1 MGALQSK
8 IWSEVPTNEIPE
20 SASEIQPL
28 SNNGKP
34 IAPFR
39 DPRSISDDVERT
51 PIQIGSS
58 KSKDSDKS
66 NEAPEVDQT
75 PTGPSFAARF
85 KAASIDPRSPGGQ
98 GLPRTPIILKDVLD
112 EKSDVKEDTAKE
124 TKEPA
129 KPTRGS
135 AAFVEKLEETA
146 KIEELLESTSKME
159 ITSDTKSSD
168 TKSTLPAENVDEP
181 ESESS
186 PEATQSSDIGQENI
200 TPDTAALIADCRTD
214 ICIENE
220 ENEVKMSKDDE
231 VSTPNSERCGKKT
244 MFPMV
249 FAYEEAKSPRSPL
262 GQLNLNTKFMAS
274 KTSPVNSKSLTGSGD
289 CSNIIKVP
297 QVQLTKIPLGELNMD
312 EVDQENQIDNNRS
325 LVI

>member
-8 IWSEVPTNEIPE
+8 IWSEVPTDEIPE
-20 SASEIQPL
+20 SPSEIQPL
-28 SNNGKP
+28 SSNGKP
-34 IAPFR
+34 AAPFR

-51 PIQIGSS
+51 PIQIGSN
-58 KSKDSDKS
+58 KSKNSDK
-66 NEAPEVDQT
+66 NDIAPEVDQT

-98 GLPRTPIILKDVLD
+98 GLPRTPIILKGDLD
-112 EKSDVKEDTAKE
+112 EKSDIEHTSE
-124 TKEPA
+124 EIKEPA

-135 AAFVEKLEETA
+135 AAFVDKLVETA
-146 KIEELLESTSKME
+146 KMEELLESTSKMD
-159 ITSDTKSSD
+159 ITSDSKPSD
-168 TKSTLPAENVDEP
+168 TKSTLPEEIVDEP
-181 ESESS
+181 KSEKS

-200 TPDTAALIADCRTD
+200 SPDTAALIADCRTD

-220 ENEVKMSKDDE
+220 ETEVKMSKDDV
-231 VSTPNSERCGKKT
+231 VSTPTNERCGKKT

-274 KTSPVNSKSLTGSGD
+274 KASPVNSKPLAGSGD

-297 QVQLTKIPLGELNMD
+297 QVQLTKIPLGELDIN